1 MRAID
6 DISHIPDEAVVL
18 TFCKSLFI
26 SMLYKITEI
35 TPPRISTNLT
45 NLDML
50 CLKKS
55 EIAMTLENP
64 KGHRFGLVLVP
75 GFSYLALAM
84 AIEPLFIANW
94 LARRKLFSW
103 STLSTDGFA
112 VAASNGIQ
120 SAVNY
125 PLGTTERFDVVLVL
139 ASFDARDAASD
150 GRLLKWLRWAERA
163 GADVGAIETGSEI
176 LAAAGMMGD
185 HTAPV
190 HWYNIEGMRERYP
203 DVNVTDTLYS
213 LSARRPISAG
223 ASTTLDMMTALIAR
237 LAGQELANEVA
248 QHLLLQKRQG
258 NDCQR
263 TLDSRDQGTAARDP
277 VTRARHIMASTI
289 DEPVSCTRIAT
300 MVGVSERHLQRL
312 FRQQLGSG
320 MAQVYHML
328 RMERAHQLVQQTE
341 LTITQISVACGFSSL
356 EVFSRT
362 YRKAFNVSP
371 SKDRHQSVDS
381 SVFRRAQSKTQP

>member
-1 MRAID
+1 MALE
-6 DISHIPDEAVVL
+6 SH
-18 TFCKSLFI
+18 
-26 SMLYKITEI
+26 
-35 TPPRISTNLT
+35 
-45 NLDML
+45 
-50 CLKKS
+50 
-55 EIAMTLENP
+55 

-112 VAASNGIQ
+112 VTASNGIR
-120 SAVNY
+120 SAVDH

-139 ASFDARDAASD
+139 ASFDAREAAADS
-150 GRLLKWLRWAERA
+150 RLLKWLRWAERT
-163 GADVGAIETGSEI
+163 GSEVGAIETGSEI
-176 LAAAGMMGD
+176 LAAAGMMEE

-190 HWYNIEGMRERYP
+190 HWYNVEGMRERFP
-203 DVNVTDTLYS
+203 DVNVTDTLYN
-213 LSARRPISAG
+213 LSTRRPISAG
-223 ASTTLDMMTALIAR
+223 ASATLDMMTGLIAR
-237 LAGQELANEVA
+237 MAGQELANEVA

-258 NDCQR
+258 SDRQQVQE
-263 TLDSRDQGTAARDP
+263 SREQGAAARDP
-277 VTRARHIMASTI
+277 VARARHIMASTI
-289 DEPVSCTRIAT
+289 DEPISCVKVAA

-312 FRQQLGSG
+312 FQQQLGSG
-320 MAQVYHML
+320 MTQAYHML

-341 LTITQISVACGFSSL
+341 LTITQIAVACGFASL

-362 YRKAFNVSP
+362 YRKAFGVSP

-381 SVFRRAQSKTQP
+381 SVFRRAQSKTRP

>member
-1 MRAID
+1 M
-6 DISHIPDEAVVL
+6 S
-18 TFCKSLFI
+18 S
-26 SMLYKITEI
+26 
-35 TPPRISTNLT
+35 
-45 NLDML
+45 
-50 CLKKS
+50 
-55 EIAMTLENP
+55 LENP
-64 KGHRFGLVLVP
+64 RGHRFGLVLVP

-94 LARRKLFSW
+94 LARRRVFSW
-103 STLSTDGFA
+103 NTLSTDGFA

-120 SAVNY
+120 SAVDY

-139 ASFDARDAASD
+139 ASFDAREAASD
-150 GRLLKWLRWAERA
+150 NRLLKWLRWAERA
-163 GADVGAIETGSEI
+163 GAEVGAIETGSEI
-176 LAAAGMMGD
+176 LAAAGLMED
-185 HTAPV
+185 HRAPV

-223 ASTTLDMMTALIAR
+223 ASATLDMMTALIAR
-237 LAGQELANEVA
+237 IAGQELANEVA
-248 QHLLLQKRQG
+248 QHLLLQKREGDDRQQTSD
-258 NDCQR
+258 N
-263 TLDSRDQGTAARDP
+263 RDQGTVARDP

-289 DEPVSCTRIAT
+289 DEPLPCPKIAA

-312 FRQQLGSG
+312 FQQRLGSG
-320 MAQVYHML
+320 MAQAYHML

-341 LTITQISVACGFSSL
+341 LTITQIAVACGFSSL

-362 YRKAFNVSP
+362 YRKAFSVSP

-381 SVFRRAQSKTQP
+381 SVFRRGSMKHPKLPSGGNQPE